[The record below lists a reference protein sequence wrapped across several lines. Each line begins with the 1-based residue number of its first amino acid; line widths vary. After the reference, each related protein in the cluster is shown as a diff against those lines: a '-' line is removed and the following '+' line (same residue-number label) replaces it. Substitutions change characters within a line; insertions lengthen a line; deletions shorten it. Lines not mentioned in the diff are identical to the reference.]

1 MTSIE
6 MTKILSKPWAS
17 VTDIR
22 KIANCGRDKA
32 SIIRDD
38 ICNDILT
45 NGKKL
50 PICKQ
55 KIVPMDKVIDYLNI
69 NVEYIYSM
77 AKKEKTLL

>member
-6 MTKILSKPWAS
+6 MTRILSKPWAN

-32 SIIRDD
+32 SLIRDN
-38 ICNDILT
+38 ICNDIIS

-50 PICKQ
+50 PIIRA
-55 KIVPMDKVIDYLNI
+55 KIVPMDKVIDYLDI
-69 NVEYIYSM
+69 NVEHIYSM
-77 AKKEKTLL
+77 AKIEKTLF